1 MKKPNEILRFAPQ
14 VPTVFRSHQATVPHL
29 SHDCG
34 SHRGQSMS
42 FSLLCFWIVCHRVSL
57 NMILARLL
65 RLFEKQAKE
74 HVHDVTAAVG
84 LDGAH
89 VCPGGVL
96 CGARPAHMVQ
106 SEQGEAPA
114 LT

>member
-57 NMILARLL
+57 KMILARLL
-65 RLFEKQAKE
+65 RLFEKQAKNSDTSTVSQQLLALME
-74 HVHDVTAAVG
+74 PTF
-84 LDGAH
+84 
-89 VCPGGVL
+89 VL
-96 CGARPAHMVQ
+96 
-106 SEQGEAPA
+106 EASSVV
-114 LT
+114 

>member
-1 MKKPNEILRFAPQ
+1 
-14 VPTVFRSHQATVPHL
+14 
-29 SHDCG
+29 
-34 SHRGQSMS
+34 
-42 FSLLCFWIVCHRVSL
+42 
-57 NMILARLL
+57 MILARLL

-96 CGARPAHMVQ
+96 CGVRPAHMVQ

-114 LT
+114 LTSLTSSSGKAAVAAFFITIDGMLL